1 MAFGF
6 NVVMNSGSEAAP
18 RADVII
24 LTKNSM
30 EPSLPGTIASVYA
43 SIPVNRL
50 IVVDGGSTDGTVD
63 YLSKQE
69 GVFLIDDS
77 NGDRA
82 TARQK
87 GIENVQTEYFAF
99 VDSDMVLQRDWYLE
113 ALALML
119 PKVGAISTYP
129 RYFGTAERAQRALE
143 KMYGRPTR
151 RRFDTAAA
159 LLRTSAV
166 RGIQIPSEDEQVASE
181 DEFIGRVVQKR
192 GYEVL
197 CVGRPVA
204 YHRESPHLVANPDLR
219 ADLIRK
225 GRLLRA
231 KGWRSSRYMARQFL
245 VSVPESLFILAYTGS
260 FTTAWQRFRYS
271 ALSSAGYF
279 AAPHLSEVSPG

>member
-1 MAFGF
+1 MGGG
-6 NVVMNSGSEAAP
+6 SGAAP

-30 EPSLPGTIASVYA
+30 APSLPETIASVYA
-43 SIPVNRL
+43 NIPVNRL
-50 IVVDGGSTDGTVD
+50 IVVDGGSTDGTKD
-63 YLSKQE
+63 YLTKQ
-69 GVFLIDDS
+69 GDVFMLDDS
-77 NGDRA
+77 RGNRA

-99 VDSDMVLQRDWYLE
+99 VDSDMILQRDWYLQ

-129 RYFGTAERAQRALE
+129 RYFGTAEKAQRALE

-166 RGIQIPSEDEQVASE
+166 RGIQIPSEDEQVPSE

-192 GYEVL
+192 GFDVL

-204 YHRESPHLVANPDLR
+204 YHRESPHLIESPDLR
-219 ADLIRK
+219 ADLVRK
-225 GRLLRA
+225 GGLLRV
-231 KGWRSSRYMARQFL
+231 KGWRSTRYMARQFL
-245 VSVPESLFILAYTGS
+245 VSVPESLFILVYTGS

-271 ALSSAGYF
+271 ALSFVGYL
-279 AAPHLSEVSPG
+279 AATHT